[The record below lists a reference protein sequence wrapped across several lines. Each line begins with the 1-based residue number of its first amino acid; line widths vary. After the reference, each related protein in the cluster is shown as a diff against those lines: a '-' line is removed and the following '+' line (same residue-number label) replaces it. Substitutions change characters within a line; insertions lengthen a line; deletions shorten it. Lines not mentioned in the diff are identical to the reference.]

1 MTLRLRNPLLL
12 LALLVSL
19 SLCAFGQGT
28 FRNLDFESA
37 SLPIVIPGQSGG
49 VVPVAVSLP
58 GWTTYIGSSQAGGVF
73 HNDISIGAASISI
86 IGPQWNYSDILE
98 GSYMVLLQPQYPTGS
113 PVPAIAQTGTVPASA
128 MSVRFYGLAGF
139 AVSFAGQTIPIS
151 QLDTTPNYN
160 IYGGDISMFANQT
173 GELRF
178 TGGGYL
184 DMIHFSAQA
193 VPEPSMFGLFG
204 FSALRL
210 GWQLRRKPNL

>member
-19 SLCAFGQGT
+19 SVCAFGQGT

-37 SLPIVIPGQSGG
+37 NVTGYSTGG
-49 VVPVAVSLP
+49 VPITNALP
-58 GWTTYIGSSQAGGVF
+58 GWKVYLGTFEIDWVLY
-73 HNDISIGAASISI
+73 NDVSIGAAAISLQ
-86 IGPQWNYSDILE
+86 GPGSSLTVLQ
-98 GSYMVLLQPQYPTGS
+98 GSYTVFLQPQFGGGGPLI
-113 PVPAIAQTGTVPASA
+113 PIPAIAQTGTVPASA
-128 MSVRFYGLAGF
+128 ISVRFYGLAGF

-193 VPEPSMFGLFG
+193 VPEPSMFGLLG

-210 GWQLRRKPNL
+210 GWQLRRKPKL